1 MELCPESKARSPS
14 SHASRVFMGALVL
27 LLTSLLSGR
36 ALAQEE
42 APREGEGAIPS
53 GPGTGVVRP
62 PEGPS
67 AGPKIVHPKIVKF
80 VNAEYPKEAHEKGLE
95 GSVVLALDIDKTGK
109 VTKAEIAQGLGYGFD
124 EAAQQAAMQFEFEP
138 ATRDGTPFAARIH
151 YRYDFKL
158 TVAEKPPEKT
168 APPTVGNLGGTVL
181 ISGIEVP
188 LAAAQVVVTGTDG
201 VPHQTTTDG
210 QGKCKWSVEGLPSG
224 KYKVRVTSAGGFV
237 PLDGAEDVVA
247 GEATDVK
254 YRLAFEKTKGIEVT
268 VEGERPQREVTRR
281 TLERREME
289 RIPGTSGDALR
300 AIQALPGVARPPGL
314 AGLLIVRGAAPQ
326 DTAYFVDGT
335 TVPLIYHFGGL
346 RSTIPT
352 ELLDKI
358 DFYPGNYSAKY
369 GQYMGGLV
377 DISLREPNTRCKGD
391 YGKPTDKYGCFHGLL
406 QADLI
411 DGRLLLQ
418 GPIGRH
424 WKFAV
429 GGRRSWLDAWLGP
442 VLEEAGAG
450 VTTAPVFYD
459 YQAIADTKPS
469 RNSKLSLR
477 FYGSDDRLKAL
488 LSNPA
493 AQEPLL
499 GGSANFGVSF
509 YRAQA
514 FYQTDL
520 SRTVDLYAMAAV
532 GKNAVDASLGPIV
545 FNVNLFSIQTRSE
558 LGFKIA
564 RGFKLNV
571 GMDFLVA
578 PYSLL
583 IRAPPPPRP
592 GEPFPGPFVS
602 RPLQVTQEE
611 ATAFRP
617 AWYTEAELKP
627 TRRSLIVPGFR
638 VDYARDTGNMDLSP
652 RLNGRYDLVGG
663 RAEEALPTEERHLRT
678 TLKGGV
684 GVFAQPPQFQETNV
698 IFGTPGL
705 RSNRAIHYSI
715 GIEQEFTRNIE
726 LSVEGFY
733 KDLTNL
739 VARRA
744 GPGATYVYDNAGT
757 GRIIGLETL
766 LKYKADPRFFG
777 WLTYTLMRSVR
788 RDHPDEPEYLFQFDQ
803 THILQ
808 VLGSYRL
815 GRGWEFGAR
824 FQLISGPLITPVPRA
839 PDLTAIYAADAGSY
853 TPLPGVPFSE
863 RLPLFHRL
871 DIRVDK
877 GWQFKE
883 WRLSAYLEVI
893 NAYNHPA
900 REAIAYNYNFTR
912 QAYLTGLPILPSIG
926 VRGEF

>member
-1 MELCPESKARSPS
+1 
-14 SHASRVFMGALVL
+14 MGVLVL
-27 LLTSLLSGR
+27 LTSGR

-42 APREGEGAIPS
+42 GPREGEGAVPS

-62 PEGPS
+62 PEEQP
-67 AGPKIVHPKIVKF
+67 AAPKVVPPKILKF
-80 VNAEYPKEAHEKGLE
+80 VNAPYPKEAEEQGLQ
-95 GSVVLALDIDKTGK
+95 GSVILSLTIDKTGK
-109 VTKAEIAQGLGYGFD
+109 VTKADVAQPLGHGFD

-138 ATRDGTPFAARIH
+138 ATRDGVPFAVRIPW
-151 YRYDFKL
+151 RYDFTL
-158 TVAEKPPEKT
+158 TVVEKKPEEQKP
-168 APPTVGNLGGTVL
+168 ATVGNLGGTVL
-181 ISGIEVP
+181 ISGVDVP
-188 LAAAQVVVTGTDG
+188 LAAAQVVVSGPDG
-201 VPHQTTTDG
+201 APHEATTDA
-210 QGKCKWSVEGLPSG
+210 QGKWSFEGLPPG
-224 KYKVRVTSAGGFV
+224 KYKVHVAAPGGFV
-237 PLDGAEDVVA
+237 PLDASEDVAA

-254 YRLAFEKTKGIEVT
+254 YRLAFEKTKGGIEVT

-300 AIQALPGVARPPGL
+300 SIQALPGVARPPGL

-326 DTAYFVDGT
+326 DTAYFVDGNS
-335 TVPLIYHFGGL
+335 VPIIYHFGGL

-352 ELLDKI
+352 ELLERI
-358 DFYPGNYSAKY
+358 DFYPGNFSAKF
-369 GQYMGGLV
+369 GQYMGGIV
-377 DISLREPNTRCKGD
+377 DIGLREPDTRCKGP
-391 YGKPTDKYGCFHGLL
+391 YGKPTEKDGCFHGLL

-411 DGRLLLQ
+411 DTRLLLQ
-418 GPIGRH
+418 GPIGKS
-424 WKFAV
+424 WKFAI
-429 GGRRSWLDAWLGP
+429 GGRRSWLDAWLKP

-459 YQAIADTKPS
+459 YQAIAETKPTN
-469 RNSKLSLR
+469 RSKLSLR

-488 LSNPA
+488 FSNPA
-493 AQEPLL
+493 AQEPLI
-499 GGSANFGVSF
+499 GGGLNFGTAW

-514 FYQTDL
+514 LYQGDL
-520 SRTVDLYAMAAV
+520 TRSVDLYAMAAV
-532 GKNAVDASLGPIV
+532 GKNVVDFSLGPI
-545 FNVNLFSIQTRSE
+545 LFDVSLTSIQTRSE

-564 RGFKLNV
+564 RGFKLHV
-571 GMDFLVA
+571 GQDLLVA

-627 TRRSLIVPGFR
+627 TKRSLIVPGFR
-638 VDYARDTGNMDLSP
+638 VDYARDTGHTDLSP

-663 RAEEALPTEERHLRT
+663 PAEEELPTEERRLRT
-678 TLKGGV
+678 TIKGGV
-684 GVFAQPPQFQETNV
+684 GVFVQPPQFQETNV
-698 IFGTPGL
+698 VFGTPGL
-705 RSNRAIHYSI
+705 QSNRSIHYSL
-715 GIEQEFTRNIE
+715 GVEQEFTRHIE

-733 KDLTNL
+733 KDLSNL

-757 GRIIGLETL
+757 GRVIGLETL
-766 LKYKADPRFFG
+766 LKYKSDARFFG
-777 WLTYTLMRSVR
+777 WLTYTLMRSTR
-788 RDHPDEPEYLFQFDQ
+788 RDHPDEPEYLFQYDQ

-824 FQLISGPLITPVPRA
+824 FQLISGPLITPVPKA

-853 TPLPGVPFSE
+853 TPLPGAPFSE

-871 DIRVDK
+871 DVRVDK
-877 GWQFKE
+877 GWQFKD
-883 WRLSAYLEVI
+883 WRFSTYLEVI
-893 NAYNHPA
+893 NAYNYPA
-900 REAIAYNYNFTR
+900 RESIAYNYNFTK